1 MAASFGEQLRLARE
15 ARGIS
20 LREISEQTRISMR
33 YLEAIEANDFKRLP
47 GGIFNRSFVR
57 AYAKYIGF
65 DEKEAVE
72 AYAREMRDQGEA
84 PDEQPSIS
92 HRPQV
97 YTDGGSTR
105 SPLVTLLLTILILSI
120 LSLGVYAVLHWYQ
133 RRQTAPAADPKA
145 TPAAEAPRTAP
156 SQSGATPAAS
166 TTGGVAPASSSL
178 QTSATGFS
186 VQIKAVGELVWMRVY
201 TEEDSKKSAF
211 AGNLQAD
218 ETKEFTPERSIR
230 VQCAKDKPGSLQI
243 TINGR
248 QAKVPFNMK
257 GSLAEMIVNRE
268 DYEQFLQ

>member
-72 AYAREMRDQGEA
+72 AYARAMRDQGEA
-84 PDEQPSIS
+84 PEEQPNIS

-105 SPLVTLLLTILILSI
+105 SPLVTLLLTVLILSI
-120 LSLGVYAVLHWYQ
+120 LSLGVYALLHWLQ
-133 RRQTAPAADPKA
+133 RPAAAPSTTGV
-145 TPAAEAPRTAP
+145 TPTAEAPRTPASTQTGANP
-156 SQSGATPAAS
+156 ATPTSGVATPS
-166 TTGGVAPASSSL
+166 SSPQTTTTG
-178 QTSATGFS
+178 FN

-201 TEEDSKKSAF
+201 TDEDSKKSAF

-218 ETKEFTPERSIR
+218 ETREFTPERTIR

-257 GSLAEMIVNRE
+257 GSLAEMTVNRE